1 MLFIKLIIH
10 LSVIEN
16 YGANVKET
24 VNQDYSR
31 LFDKSYNGVLIFNSS
46 GELIYNNSE
55 AEKILKKSITK
66 EKIDFSE
73 VFQLEVSFQSI
84 WEICNRSET
93 FDFEDSC
100 IRLNAS
106 VLANAEDVL
115 VNLSQKA
122 EDSDLVDEAADS
134 FIVIDKKLSIIFV
147 NKSACKLTGYT
158 YNELLKL
165 KYTALFSDE
174 EFVKNPIDQK
184 GVEAGETKVVERELL
199 KSDNSNVSVEIRTK
213 MLSNGNYLSI
223 IRDITPRVNIRKQLE
238 NKNVELKKTY
248 EKAIRSEN
256 RYKQLFKNIPLGIFT
271 ANEKGEVESINTQM
285 LEIIGSGSAEAS
297 MKFNLFT
304 LPTLVG
310 TELLADFK
318 TCLYKGKTFS
328 KQYEY
333 TSMWN
338 KSSLLRA
345 HILPFEREGQTR
357 ILVIVEDYSKQRD
370 SEARLRILSQ
380 GVNNSPASI
389 VVTDADGKIIF
400 VNKSFIEITGYGI
413 NELIGSTPSIIKSG
427 YHSKEFYQNLWKTIQ
442 SGKEW
447 VGEFKNRRKNGELFW
462 ESAMIS
468 SLKDEKGNITNF
480 MAIKE
485 DITNK
490 KAVEKE
496 LKFRTQQLTGLV
508 ANSPDSIC
516 FKGENGEWVL
526 ANDAALSIFG
536 LEGVDYQHKSNK
548 ELIALSKGVSD
559 YLTDDLKTDD
569 LAWEQKKLLKF
580 ETDIRKQGDEKITLE
595 VVKLPLF
602 HTAGERKGMVSIGRD
617 ITSRKEHEQ
626 ELKLA
631 KERAEEADILKSA
644 FLANMSHE
652 IRTPLNA
659 ILGFSGLMADYSLEP
674 EAFSKFINIIQVN
687 GKQLLTI
694 IDDILLVSKLQVN
707 QIKVVTAE
715 FELEQVFSK
724 LQQQYTQEL
733 SILSEK
739 KIDLRIKRG
748 NKNSLVKVKTDRDKF
763 YQIFSKLIRNA
774 IKFTTKGV
782 VEFGFDLKDDNEL
795 IFYVKDT
802 GVGISEEKKEIV
814 FKKFRQADDSTT
826 REYGGTGLGLSI
838 VKGLIDLLDGDIWLE
853 SEQGD
858 GTTFY
863 FTLPLESVVVKEMPS
878 GIQQIDANWEDK
890 KLLIVDDV
898 KESILLLSE
907 VLKPTGIEIV
917 AASNGAQAVKL
928 FKDNPGIDLVLMDI
942 QLPGMN
948 GLQTSTEIKKLSPNV
963 PIIVQTAFGQD
974 GYEQKIKEVGC
985 EDILFKPIN
994 FDSLFAKLKRFL
1006 T

>member
-1 MLFIKLIIH
+1 MRFSDLFKL
-10 LSVIEN
+10 
-16 YGANVKET
+16 
-24 VNQDYSR
+24 D
-31 LFDKSYNGVLIFNSS
+31 
-46 GELIYNNSE
+46 
-55 AEKILKKSITK
+55 
-66 EKIDFSE
+66 
-73 VFQLEVSFQSI
+73 VSFPSI
-84 WEICNRSET
+84 WETCAKSEI
-93 FDFEDSC
+93 FNFEDSC
-100 IRLNAS
+100 IRFNAS
-106 VLANAEDVL
+106 VLTKTGDVL
-115 VNLSQKA
+115 VNLSPKC
-122 EDSDLVDEAADS
+122 EDANLVDEAADS
-134 FIVIDKKLSIIFV
+134 FIVIDKKLNIIFV
-147 NKSACKLTGYT
+147 NKSACKLTGY
-158 YNELLKL
+158 NSDELLKL
-165 KYTALFSDE
+165 KYTFLFSDDE
-174 EFVKNPIDQK
+174 IEKRPIDQK
-184 GVEAGETKVVERELL
+184 GVELGKTIIVERELL
-199 KSDNSNVSVEIRTK
+199 KSDKTKVFVEIRTK

-223 IRDITPRVNIRKQLE
+223 IRDITLRLNIRKQLE
-238 NKNVELKKTY
+238 NKNVELKEIY

-271 ANEKGEVESINTQM
+271 ANEKGEIESINAHM
-285 LEIIGSGSAEAS
+285 LEILGSSSAKS
-297 MKFNLFT
+297 SLQFNLFT
-304 LPTLVG
+304 LPTLSG

-318 TCLYKGKTFS
+318 ASLFEGKTFS

-338 KSSLLRA
+338 KKSLLRA
-345 HILPFEREGQTR
+345 HILPFEREGQIS
-357 ILVIVEDYSKQRD
+357 ILVIVEDYSKQRE

-380 GVNNSPASI
+380 GVNNSPAGI
-389 VVTDADGKIIF
+389 VVTDAEGKIIF
-400 VNKSFIEITGYGI
+400 VNKSFIEVTGYGI

-427 YHSKEFYQNLWKTIQ
+427 YHNKEFYQNLWKTIL

-536 LEGVDYQHKSNK
+536 LEGVDYQHKSNE

-559 YLTDDLKTDD
+559 YLTDDLRTDD

-580 ETDIRKQGDEKITLE
+580 ETEIRKKDDEQITLE

-602 HTAGERKGMVSIGRD
+602 HTTGERKGMVSIGRD
-617 ITSRKEHEQ
+617 VTSRKEHEQ

-659 ILGFSGLMADYSLEP
+659 ILGFSGLMADYSLDP

-707 QIKVVTAE
+707 QIKVATAE
-715 FELEQVFSK
+715 FELKQVFSK
-724 LQQQYTQEL
+724 LHQQYTQEL

-739 KIDLRIKRG
+739 KIDLRIRRG
-748 NKNSLVKVKTDRDKF
+748 NKNSLVKIKTDRDKF
-763 YQIFSKLIRNA
+763 HQIFSKLIRNA
-774 IKFTTKGV
+774 IKFTTKGI
-782 VEFGFDLKDDNEL
+782 VEFGFDLKENNEL
-795 IFYVKDT
+795 VFYVKDT
-802 GVGISEEKKEIV
+802 GVGISEDKKEIV

-838 VKGLIDLLDGDIWLE
+838 VKGLIDLLKGKLWLE
-853 SEQGD
+853 SELGK

-863 FTLPLESVVVKEMPS
+863 FTLPLESVEVKEMPVITES
-878 GIQQIDANWEDK
+878 INANWEDK

-898 KESILLLSE
+898 KESVLLLSE
-907 VLKPTGIEIV
+907 VLKPTGIEIF

-948 GLQTSTEIKKLSPNV
+948 GLQTSTEIKKLNPKV

-994 FDSLFAKLKRFL
+994 FDSLFSKLKRFL
-1006 T
+1006 SQ